1 MKKNMFYLAI
11 AAFVALANVAC
22 SSDDD
27 GAENYTPT
35 LDPPKYETEAVVY
48 TIPETADIQT
58 SVPDAPAM
66 TAVNITE
73 SGQAVFELDGGKTF
87 KVYNIASM
95 TGDTYTLEANRGTI
109 KMITATMAP
118 TRATSTVQLVI
129 NVTIEL
135 DNGQS
140 CNYNTGEDGVPAQAS
155 TPPPATDVETLLCRT
170 WNVLNL
176 AVEYQEDGKE
186 GVFREFDNGNLNEVA
201 AYANDQGAG
210 LTPDE
215 LAELDRIIS
224 TVVIERSGLLLINY
238 TNRNSDAAQ
247 WSWANSEKTQLKI
260 QLKDSEMGN
269 KFLSDK
275 TVIDLAFKDTRCVLK
290 LKNRITGN
298 PSYNMA
304 LIIRLQS
311 KD

>member
-58 SVPDAPAM
+58 SVPGAPAM

-73 SGQAVFELDGGKTF
+73 SGQAVFELDGGSIY
-87 KVYNIASM
+87 KVYNIVSI
-95 TGDTYTLEANRGTI
+95 TNDTYTLADNRGTI
-109 KMITATMAP
+109 RKVVAAAP
-118 TRATSTVQLVI
+118 TRSSSPVQLII

-135 DNGQS
+135 ENGQS
-140 CNYNTGEDGVPAQAS
+140 CNYNTGEDGVGAQAN
-155 TPPPATDVETLLCRT
+155 TPPAGTDIETLLCRT
-170 WNVLNL
+170 WNILSV
-176 AVEYQEDGKE
+176 AVEYQEDGKQ

-201 AYANDQGAG
+201 SYANEQGAG

-215 LAELDRIIS
+215 LAELDRNIS

-238 TNRNSDAAQ
+238 TNRATDAAQ
-247 WSWANSEKTQLKI
+247 WSWVNSEQTQLKI
-260 QLKDSEMGN
+260 KLKDSAMGN

-275 TVIDLAFKDTRCVLK
+275 TAIDVAFKDTRCVLK
-290 LKNRITGN
+290 LKNRITGT
-298 PSYNMA
+298 PTYNMA
-304 LIIRLQS
+304 LTLRLQA